1 MNNEEQ
7 EERILKEAQ
16 EIIEDEDDL
25 NDFEDDLDTCEQC
38 GENAWDG
45 YICHNCGLKKI

>member
-1 MNNEEQ
+1 MDNLEKEEND
-7 EERILKEAQ
+7 
-16 EIIEDEDDL
+16 IIEDEDSLDKIDL
-25 NDFEDDLDTCEQC
+25 EECEQC